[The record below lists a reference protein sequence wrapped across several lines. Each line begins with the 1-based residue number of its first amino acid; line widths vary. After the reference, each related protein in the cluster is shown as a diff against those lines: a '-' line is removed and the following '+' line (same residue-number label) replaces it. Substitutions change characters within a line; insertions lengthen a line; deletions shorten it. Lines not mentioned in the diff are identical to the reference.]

1 MSHPS
6 VICGTCGRDNAPNL
20 VFCQDCGARL
30 GPRIAPPTPAIG
42 LQSYDAPEAEEAPLD
57 SFPMPDEGTAGAF
70 DRLSLPPPGDDIDAL
85 LSKTASEPPKESRSR
100 PSAPNFDFAP
110 RDSQKPEERPDDT
123 RSRCIRCGAS
133 NAPHIRYCL
142 SCGNKLRGSQ
152 APDSL
157 APRTP
162 QTPHT
167 PHLMTSA
174 ALNPP
179 SGQAPDS
186 GPPPSAR
193 PHAADQPIAPLP
205 VFEIGTTRPL
215 TSTIRI
221 CTRCRGVCEST
232 AQFCKFCGASLVD
245 TALASRPV
253 QELPTPPSEIARPAA
268 RVEIPRA
275 EARGEIRA
283 NGRGLGTFDEARQES
298 AEVSERPAPPR
309 PHFSG
314 TARGRLIVIAKDGG
328 EGASYPFED
337 RLDIGRI
344 EGDVLVPDDPYISPR
359 HARLSWKGKL
369 LLRDL
374 GSANGIYLRLPPQE
388 PGKPGGNEP
397 ASEPQPSLALK
408 LQDQDLIL
416 LGQQVIRFEVVRD
429 AEEGL
434 GPASQHGTLVFGTP
448 AAPRYARL
456 CLRTV
461 EGVTRDVYYLGKRET
476 ILGRES
482 GDIIF
487 AEDPF
492 LSRRHAS
499 IVMQQGAPDTG
510 NKRAFALSD
519 FGSSNGTFLQI
530 RGEVPLESGSEFRVG
545 QQLFRVELTA

>member
-1 MSHPS
+1 MSHPR
-6 VICGTCGRDNAPNL
+6 VICGTCGRDNPANL

-42 LQSYDAPEAEEAPLD
+42 PSSFVADVDDERPLD
-57 SFPMPDEGTAGAF
+57 SFPLTGDAALDFPE
-70 DRLSLPPPGDDIDAL
+70 PPVDDIDAL
-85 LSKTASEPPKESRSR
+85 LANERVSEIPKESRSR

-110 RDSQKPEERPDDT
+110 RENREVNEEPT
-123 RSRCIRCGAS
+123 RNRCMRCGNT

-142 SCGNKLRGSQ
+142 SCGNKLRSSQ
-152 APDSL
+152 NAPPPDA
-157 APRTP
+157 APQSVPP
-162 QTPHT
+162 Q
-167 PHLMTSA
+167 LMATA
-174 ALNPP
+174 AANPP
-179 SGQAPDS
+179 VQKAPIS
-186 GPPPSAR
+186 IAPK
-193 PHAADQPIAPLP
+193 AADQPISP
-205 VFEIGTTRPL
+205 VPVVGIGSAAAA

-221 CTRCRGVCEST
+221 CSRCRGVCEST

-245 TALASRPV
+245 SPTAQQPLSQPHSQRTPYSDPV
-253 QELPTPPSEIARPAA
+253 PPRPA
-268 RVEIPRA
+268 IPRA
-275 EARGEIRA
+275 DPPTARADARIEARVDAPAASLPPTPSRA
-283 NGRGLGTFDEARQES
+283 PGAGAI
-298 AEVSERPAPPR
+298 
-309 PHFSG
+309 
-314 TARGRLIVIAKDGG
+314 RGRLIVIAKDGG
-328 EGASYPFED
+328 EGASYPFAD

-344 EGDVLVPDDPYISPR
+344 EGDVIVPDDPYISPR

-374 GSANGIYLRLPPQE
+374 GTANGVYLRLAPERPNGAGKDHGKD
-388 PGKPGGNEP
+388 PGKDAASAGQSPGHSV
-397 ASEPQPSLALK
+397 AMK

-434 GPASQHGTLVFGTP
+434 GPASQHGTLIFGTP

-499 IVMQQGAPDTG
+499 IVVHHGSASSGASGSAETAG
-510 NKRAFALSD
+510 KRTFALSD

-545 QQLFRVELTA
+545 QQLFRVELNA

>member
-1 MSHPS
+1 MSPTR
-6 VICGTCGRDNAPNL
+6 VICGTCGRDNPANL

-42 LQSYDAPEAEEAPLD
+42 PASFVADEPPLD
-57 SFPMPDEGTAGAF
+57 SFPLPDEAQNDPGE
-70 DRLSLPPPGDDIDAL
+70 PPIDDIDAL
-85 LSKTASEPPKESRSR
+85 LANERVSEIPRESRSR

-110 RDSQKPEERPDDT
+110 RENREANEEPT
-123 RSRCIRCGAS
+123 RNRCMRCGNT

-142 SCGNKLRGSQ
+142 SCGNKLRSSQ
-152 APDSL
+152 NA
-157 APRTP
+157 
-162 QTPHT
+162 
-167 PHLMTSA
+167 
-174 ALNPP
+174 
-179 SGQAPDS
+179 
-186 GPPPSAR
+186 PPPSEEAV
-193 PHAADQPIAPLP
+193 PKSVPPQLMSTAAANPPAQKAPVSISPKAAVEPIAPVP
-205 VFEIGTTRPL
+205 VVGIGAPATN

-221 CTRCRGVCEST
+221 CSRCRGVCEST
-232 AQFCKFCGASLVD
+232 AQFCKFCGASLGDSAVAQQPISEPHSQRTPYAD
-245 TALASRPV
+245 PV
-253 QELPTPPSEIARPAA
+253 
-268 RVEIPRA
+268 
-275 EARGEIRA
+275 
-283 NGRGLGTFDEARQES
+283 
-298 AEVSERPAPPR
+298 PPR
-309 PHFSG
+309 PQPPRIEARVDIRAEPPAASLPPTPSRAPG
-314 TARGRLIVIAKDGG
+314 TGTIRGRLIVIAKDGG
-328 EGASYPFED
+328 EGASYPFAD

-344 EGDVLVPDDPYISPR
+344 EGDVIVPDDPYISPR
-359 HARLSWKGKL
+359 HARLSWKSTAGNDGRSGKL

-374 GSANGIYLRLPPQE
+374 GTANGVYLRLAPEHPNGA
-388 PGKPGGNEP
+388 GKDGSSAGQ
-397 ASEPQPSLALK
+397 SVALK

-499 IVMQQGAPDTG
+499 IVVHNGAPG
-510 NKRAFALSD
+510 EGGKRSFALSD

-530 RGEVPLESGSEFRVG
+530 RGEVPLQSGSEFRVG
-545 QQLFRVELTA
+545 QQLFRVELNA

>member
-1 MSHPS
+1 MSHPR
-6 VICGTCGRDNAPNL
+6 VICGTCGRDNPANL

-42 LQSYDAPEAEEAPLD
+42 PSSFVAEADDARPLD
-57 SFPMPDEGTAGAF
+57 SFPLPDETTHLDF
-70 DRLSLPPPGDDIDAL
+70 PEPPVDDIDAL
-85 LSKTASEPPKESRSR
+85 LMNERISDLPKESRSR

-110 RDSQKPEERPDDT
+110 RESQSPQERNEEPT
-123 RSRCIRCGAS
+123 RNRCIRCGNANAS
-133 NAPHIRYCL
+133 HIRYCL
-142 SCGNKLRGSQ
+142 SCGNKLRSSQ
-152 APDSL
+152 NAPPPDA
-157 APRTP
+157 APKSIPP
-162 QTPHT
+162 QMMAT
-167 PHLMTSA
+167 A
-174 ALNPP
+174 AANPP
-179 SGQAPDS
+179 IQKASISVAPK
-186 GPPPSAR
+186 
-193 PHAADQPIAPLP
+193 AADQPIAPLP
-205 VFEIGTTRPL
+205 VVGIGNVAPAS
-215 TSTIRI
+215 STIRI
-221 CTRCRGVCEST
+221 CSRCRGVCEST
-232 AQFCKFCGASLVD
+232 AQFCKFCGATLGDSPLSQQP
-245 TALASRPV
+245 LPQPV
-253 QELPTPPSEIARPAA
+253 AA
-268 RVEIPRA
+268 KAPHKDPV
-275 EARGEIRA
+275 
-283 NGRGLGTFDEARQES
+283 
-298 AEVSERPAPPR
+298 PPR
-309 PHFSG
+309 PQPPRVESAPQQISLPPTTPSRAPG
-314 TARGRLIVIAKDGG
+314 AGAIRGRLVVIAKDGG
-328 EGASYPFED
+328 EGASYPFAD

-344 EGDVLVPDDPYISPR
+344 EGDVIVPDDPYISPR

-374 GSANGIYLRLPPQE
+374 GTANGVYLRL
-388 PGKPGGNEP
+388 
-397 ASEPQPSLALK
+397 APQPSGNGAAKAPEKDGSAATPAGSASVAMK

-499 IVMQQGAPDTG
+499 IVVQDIA

-545 QQLFRVELTA
+545 QQLFRVELNA

>member
-1 MSHPS
+1 MSHPR
-6 VICGTCGRDNAPNL
+6 VICGTCGRDNPANL

-42 LQSYDAPEAEEAPLD
+42 PSSFVADRHDEAQPLD
-57 SFPMPDEGTAGAF
+57 SFPRPDESRV
-70 DRLSLPPPGDDIDAL
+70 DPPEPPVDDIDAL
-85 LSKTASEPPKESRSR
+85 LANERVSEIPRESRSR

-110 RDSQKPEERPDDT
+110 RENRADASEEPT
-123 RSRCIRCGAS
+123 RNRCMRCGNT

-142 SCGNKLRGSQ
+142 SCGNKLRSSQ
-152 APDSL
+152 NAPPTEA
-157 APRTP
+157 APLSQSP
-162 QTPHT
+162 Q
-167 PHLMTSA
+167 LMATA
-174 ALNPP
+174 AANPP
-179 SGQAPDS
+179 IQKAPIS
-186 GPPPSAR
+186 ISPK
-193 PHAADQPIAPLP
+193 AADQPISP
-205 VFEIGTTRPL
+205 VPVVEIGSAATS

-221 CTRCRGVCEST
+221 CNRCRGVCEST
-232 AQFCKFCGASLVD
+232 AQFCKFCGASLGD
-245 TALASRPV
+245 TALTSQPYSDPVPPRP
-253 QELPTPPSEIARPAA
+253 QP
-268 RVEIPRA
+268 PRA
-275 EARGEIRA
+275 EPPAISLPPATPSRA
-283 NGRGLGTFDEARQES
+283 PGAGAI
-298 AEVSERPAPPR
+298 
-309 PHFSG
+309 
-314 TARGRLIVIAKDGG
+314 RGRLVVIAKDGG
-328 EGASYPFED
+328 EGASYPFAD
-337 RLDIGRI
+337 RLDVGRT
-344 EGDVLVPDDPYISPR
+344 EGDVIVPDDPYISPR
-359 HARLSWKGKL
+359 HARLSWKGDAGNDGRSGKL

-374 GSANGIYLRLPPQE
+374 GSTNGVYLRLAPE
-388 PGKPGGNEP
+388 RANGGGKD
-397 ASEPQPSLALK
+397 ASSSGQSVALK

-499 IVMQQGAPDTG
+499 IVVHQGTKGDG
-510 NKRAFALSD
+510 KRTFALSD

-545 QQLFRVELTA
+545 QQLFRVELNA

>member
-1 MSHPS
+1 MSHPR
-6 VICGTCGRDNAPNL
+6 VICGTCGRDNPANL

-42 LQSYDAPEAEEAPLD
+42 PSSFVGEEAPLD
-57 SFPMPDEGTAGAF
+57 SFPLPDEAQNDPGE
-70 DRLSLPPPGDDIDAL
+70 PPIDDIDAL
-85 LSKTASEPPKESRSR
+85 LANERVSEIPKESRSR

-110 RDSQKPEERPDDT
+110 RENRGEVNEEPT
-123 RSRCIRCGAS
+123 RNRCIRCGNT

-142 SCGNKLRGSQ
+142 SCGNKLRSSQ
-152 APDSL
+152 NAPPPDA
-157 APRTP
+157 APVSQPP
-162 QTPHT
+162 Q
-167 PHLMTSA
+167 LMATA
-174 ALNPP
+174 AANPP
-179 SGQAPDS
+179 EQKAPIS
-186 GPPPSAR
+186 ISPK
-193 PHAADQPIAPLP
+193 AADQPIAPVP
-205 VFEIGTTRPL
+205 VVGIGAAVAN

-221 CTRCRGVCEST
+221 CSRCRGVCEST
-232 AQFCKFCGASLVD
+232 AQFCKFCGAALGD
-245 TALASRPV
+245 TPLMSQPLSQRTPYSDPVPPRPSV
-253 QELPTPPSEIARPAA
+253 
-268 RVEIPRA
+268 PRA
-275 EARGEIRA
+275 EPRA
-283 NGRGLGTFDEARQES
+283 DVRVEQPAISQPPITPSRAPGTGAI
-298 AEVSERPAPPR
+298 
-309 PHFSG
+309 
-314 TARGRLIVIAKDGG
+314 RGRLVVIAKDGG
-328 EGASYPFED
+328 EGASYPFAD
-337 RLDIGRI
+337 RLDVGRT
-344 EGDVLVPDDPYISPR
+344 EGDVIVPDDPYISPR

-374 GSANGIYLRLPPQE
+374 GSTNGVYLRLAPE
-388 PGKPGGNEP
+388 RSNGAGKDAGTD
-397 ASEPQPSLALK
+397 ASASGQSVALK

-499 IVMQQGAPDTG
+499 IVVHLGAKGDG
-510 NKRAFALSD
+510 KRTFALSD

-545 QQLFRVELTA
+545 QQLFRVELNA